1 MGTVHAMN
9 LYFRRVRGARLYA
22 VCDTDPAALAKAAK
36 RFPRAKRFADVEAL
50 LADGKVEAVVIAT
63 PHYAHADIAVAC
75 LEKGVHVLVEK
86 PLSVTAADA
95 TIYVTTDGTD
105 PRYSNTRALVSSG
118 ASVTLE
124 EGQTLRAYAFTD
136 AKYPSPVVEKAYS
149 A

>member
-1 MGTVHAMN
+1 MTNFAVIGVGRMGTVHAMN

-95 TIYVTTDGTD
+95 RRVID
-105 PRYSNTRALVSSG
+105 
-118 ASVTLE
+118 ASKRNPKTVAAVMLN
-124 EGQTLRAYAFTD
+124 
-136 AKYPSPVVEKAYS
+136 
-149 A
+149 